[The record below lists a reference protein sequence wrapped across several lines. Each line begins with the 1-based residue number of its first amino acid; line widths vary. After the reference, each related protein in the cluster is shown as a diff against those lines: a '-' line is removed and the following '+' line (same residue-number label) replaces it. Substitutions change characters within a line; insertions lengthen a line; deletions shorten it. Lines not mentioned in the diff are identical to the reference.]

1 MRIQLLI
8 FRFTNYRIK
17 CRKVFYGEYECI
29 GPGANNTSRV
39 SFAKQLNESEAAPFM
54 DVSYIDGNEWLLYTP
69 LFNLHEDDYIPNDQF
84 TYTY

>member
-1 MRIQLLI
+1 
-8 FRFTNYRIK
+8 
-17 CRKVFYGEYECI
+17 VFYGEYECI

-69 LFNLHEDDYIPNDQF
+69 LFNLHEDDYIHNDQIHILNSMCNILSRKHVI
-84 TYTY
+84 Y